1 MCDSLCDR
9 VAKEAWDC
17 DISYS
22 AGVADG
28 SPQFHAGLVF
38 QVSGSTDPDL
48 EFEVTDEY
56 FTNSDGSTL
65 GYGTDYPHLKRKV
78 HITHTSAHHPV
89 TYIASRYIVS
99 LVLIL

>member
-1 MCDSLCDR
+1 M
-9 VAKEAWDC
+9 AKEAWGC

-38 QVSGSTDPDL
+38 QVSESTDPDL

-56 FTNSDGSTL
+56 YTNSDGSTL

-89 TYIASRYIVS
+89 TYIASSYIVS
-99 LVLIL
+99 LALMVVS

>member
-1 MCDSLCDR
+1 M
-9 VAKEAWDC
+9 AKEAWGC

-38 QVSGSTDPDL
+38 QVSESTDPDL

-56 FTNSDGSTL
+56 YTNSDGSTL
-65 GYGTDYPHLKRKV
+65 GYSTDYPHLKRKV

-89 TYIASRYIVS
+89 TYIASSYIVS
-99 LVLIL
+99 LSLIL